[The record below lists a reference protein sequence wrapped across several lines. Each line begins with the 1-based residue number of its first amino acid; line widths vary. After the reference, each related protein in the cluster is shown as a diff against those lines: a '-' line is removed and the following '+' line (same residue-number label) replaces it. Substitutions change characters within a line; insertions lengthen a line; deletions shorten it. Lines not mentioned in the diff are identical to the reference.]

1 MLLDEFDYALLLPC
15 WQAATNRSRHSGCR
29 SFQANEFVH
38 QHETQGLCI
47 LAATRVGAADLGLE
61 FERRVL
67 EEQARADRGAADA

>member
-1 MLLDEFDYALLLPC
+1 M
-15 WQAATNRSRHSGCR
+15 
-29 SFQANEFVH
+29 H

-67 EEQARADRGAADA
+67 DGLIEEEQARADRGAADA